1 MPQLLEV
8 LTKASSH
15 LKEKGVP
22 NPRLDAE
29 LLLAHALGLKRL
41 DLYLQ
46 FDRPLA
52 ETELEVYR
60 DFIRRRS
67 RREPLQ
73 HIEGEVAF
81 RELKLK
87 SDRRALVPRPETEL
101 ILDVLKKHLPSIV
114 RPRILD
120 IGTGT
125 GAIALSIIREFQNAE
140 VCASDIS
147 PPCLE
152 LTRENARLNE
162 LVEPELVLGN
172 LFEPFARERR
182 WHAIVSNPPY
192 IGENEIASLEPEVR
206 DFDPRNALV
215 GGAQGWELPL
225 ILLELAL
232 SRLEESGILIMEI
245 GPSQYELL
253 KARAF
258 ELGWNHTESFQD
270 YQQNQRFIVLKK

>member
-1 MPQLLEV
+1 MKRFESFLIVVPSVQEFFLSRLLYFF
-8 LTKASSH
+8 SGFFGSH
-15 LKEKGVP
+15 DLGGFLLF
-22 NPRLDAE
+22 RLF
-29 LLLAHALGLKRL
+29 HLGRG
-41 DLYLQ
+41 DSW
-46 FDRPLA
+46 FGFA
-52 ETELEVYR
+52 
-60 DFIRRRS
+60 
-67 RREPLQ
+67 
-73 HIEGEVAF
+73 
-81 RELKLK
+81 
-87 SDRRALVPRPETEL
+87 
-101 ILDVLKKHLPSIV
+101 
-114 RPRILD
+114 
-120 IGTGT
+120 
-125 GAIALSIIREFQNAE
+125 
-140 VCASDIS
+140 
-147 PPCLE
+147 
-152 LTRENARLNE
+152 NARLNE